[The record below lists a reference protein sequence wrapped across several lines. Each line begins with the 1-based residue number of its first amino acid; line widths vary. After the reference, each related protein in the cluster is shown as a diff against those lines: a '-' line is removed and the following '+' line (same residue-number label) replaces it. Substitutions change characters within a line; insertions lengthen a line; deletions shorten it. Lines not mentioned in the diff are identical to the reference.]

1 MKLNFLK
8 LTKKNLYVWTCDY
21 SENSG
26 EGKLARLFI
35 KKYNY
40 KKEYN
45 FFFNQN
51 KILKSKYFSAIFG
64 IIFCWNKFLTN
75 KRVIYL
81 NYLPLWNF
89 FLFLFLPPK
98 TILGPITG
106 GANFN
111 NSDKFQY
118 YIRKHIFPIFFKISE
133 KILNFR
139 EFELIFSTDL
149 LKKYLSK
156 NTIKKSKFNFVLNYY
171 SINRK
176 KIKKK
181 YDFIIYNRNHKN
193 KKNFFP
199 INLIKKLIMH
209 KFSIIVIG
217 EKLNLRSVKNI
228 GYINNN
234 LINYLQ
240 SQSRFTIAS
249 GENIYSFFIL
259 ECLSN
264 DVKILIDTE
273 FKKQINFKK
282 QNFIVKNFKNLKNFL
297 FLKN

>member
-1 MKLNFLK
+1 MIKED
-8 LTKKNLYVWTCDY
+8 LYVWTCDY

-35 KKYNY
+35 NKYNFR
-40 KKEYN
+40 KEYN
-45 FFFNQN
+45 FFFNQK
-51 KILKSKYFSAIFG
+51 KIIKFKYFSTIFG
-64 IIFCWNKFLTN
+64 IIFCWKKFL
-75 KRVIYL
+75 KKKKVIYL

-106 GANFN
+106 GANFRQ
-111 NSDKFQY
+111 SEKFQY
-118 YIRKHIFPIFFKISE
+118 YIRKYFFPLFYKISE

-139 EFELIFSTDL
+139 EFKLIFSTDL

-156 NTIKKSKFNFVLNYY
+156 KTIEKSRFNFVLNYY
-171 SINRK
+171 SKNK
-176 KIKKK
+176 KSVKKK
-181 YDFIIYNRNHKN
+181 YDFIVYNRNHKN
-193 KKNFFP
+193 KKSFFQ
-199 INLIKKLIMH
+199 IDLIKKLIMH
-209 KFSIIVIG
+209 NFSIIVIG
-217 EKLNLRSVKNI
+217 DRLNLKYIRNI
-228 GYINNN
+228 GYVDNN
-234 LINYLQ
+234 LVNYLQ

-264 DVKILIDTE
+264 NVKILLDTE
-273 FKKQINFKK
+273 FKNYIHFKK
-282 QNFIVKNFKNLKNFL
+282 ENFIIKNFKNFKNFL